1 MTELPSSLRSY
12 RFALERAAAADLGRR
27 RRRRVGGVA
36 AAVAVVLVVAN
47 LLPSGGDRPGG
58 VAPASAVERAA
69 AVLQPADGTILH
81 FHMKGRQF
89 EEGRPDIR
97 WEHESWTLVGTGDNR
112 TVQTPPV
119 GPRVETAYADGVES
133 LWDDAGGRVV
143 EKRTRPEASTPAAN
157 GEFRDEILALLRSK
171 RAKVTR
177 ADRDGRPVLRI
188 AAGPASYVV
197 DARTYTPIEMR
208 TRGTSGG
215 TVLRFV
221 VYETLP
227 LDRESEQLLS
237 IEALHPDAAVVRDA
251 EEYDALQQRLFP
263 NG

>member
-12 RFALERAAAADLGRR
+12 RFALERAAAADLARR

-36 AAVAVVLVVAN
+36 AAVAVVLVVVN

-69 AVLQPADGTILH
+69 AALQPADGTILH

-89 EEGRPDIR
+89 EDGRPDIR

-112 TVQTPPV
+112 TVQAPPF
-119 GPRVETAYADGVES
+119 GPTTETAYVDGIES
-133 LWDDAGGRVV
+133 AWDEAGGRVV
-143 EKRTRPEASTPAAN
+143 EKAVSRPEGSTPAAN
-157 GEFRDEILALLRSK
+157 GEFRDEIMALLRAK

-177 ADRDGRPVLRI
+177 LTRDGATVLRI
-188 AAGPASYVV
+188 AAGSRSYLV
-197 DARTYTPIEMR
+197 DAESYAPIEMR

-221 VYETLP
+221 TYESLP
-227 LDRESEQLLS
+227 PDGDLLS
-237 IEALHPDAAVVRDA
+237 IAAQHDGARVVRDA
-251 EEYDALQQRLFP
+251 EAYDALLQRLFA